1 MVLKIWHALLC
12 VDPHLS
18 SVSSSNYN
26 NNNAEKI
33 ISREKIS
40 LKEGNIDSKSIAL
53 TWTFASHSISF
64 PGDSNQAIHK

>member
-1 MVLKIWHALLC
+1 MVLKIGHALLC

-26 NNNAEKI
+26 NNAEKI
-33 ISREKIS
+33 IEKIIS